1 MTLRANR
8 YLPCQIAGLILGKF
22 PTLLLSAPDL
32 PLFNNQPATHLA
44 SSDAKCEAVSQ
55 PYRFDLELVSEDPD
69 LDLESLLHKRAF
81 LAFDP
86 QGNGIHGQIHRV
98 AQGDAGKRLTR
109 YHLSIV
115 PQLSYLAHRTNQRIY
130 SA

>member
-1 MTLRANR
+1 MFNSANETHFS
-8 YLPCQIAGLILGKF
+8 LTVEDFVGDLQV
-22 PTLLLSAPDL
+22 LS
-32 PLFNNQPATHLA
+32 FTGT
-44 SSDAKCEAVSQ
+44 EGISQ

-115 PQLSYLAHRTNQRIY
+115 PQLSYLAHRTNQ
-130 SA
+130 